1 MAPPNHFPT
10 QIRGGSGHV
19 PYSLLFLRRQAVWS
33 LMYQLMDETLQSIYA
48 VLGVE
53 RVSSGDMVVG
63 LEAGCGQKTTPV
75 SSCNFFEKA

>member
-1 MAPPNHFPT
+1 
-10 QIRGGSGHV
+10 
-19 PYSLLFLRRQAVWS
+19 
-33 LMYQLMDETLQSIYA
+33 MYQLMDETLHSIYA

-53 RVSSGDMVVG
+53 GVSSGDMVVG

>member
-1 MAPPNHFPT
+1 
-10 QIRGGSGHV
+10 
-19 PYSLLFLRRQAVWS
+19 
-33 LMYQLMDETLQSIYA
+33 MYQLMDETLQSIYE

-53 RVSSGDMVVG
+53 GVSSGDMVVG